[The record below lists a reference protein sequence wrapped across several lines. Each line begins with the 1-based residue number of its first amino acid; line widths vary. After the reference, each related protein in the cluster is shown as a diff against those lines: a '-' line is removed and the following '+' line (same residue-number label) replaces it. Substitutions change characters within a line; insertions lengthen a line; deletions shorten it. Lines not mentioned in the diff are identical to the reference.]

1 MKRLLYVLL
10 IVGLVG
16 CAEVGNS
23 TPPTAE
29 EPTITEP
36 TIEEPQ
42 TPTIEEQ
49 VKGITLECGKLTISS
64 GMFPFVMH
72 DVVVKNDTELEIEA
86 VNFVIHY
93 ENENGEILA
102 DEISDES
109 EFELTIEGTNTLDV
123 ALFANAQATKAVVK
137 ITSVKLVSGLVVELQ

>member
-1 MKRLLYVLL
+1 MKRLFYVLL

-23 TPPTAE
+23 TPPTTE
-29 EPTITEP
+29 EPTITETP
-36 TIEEPQ
+36 IVEPQ
-42 TPTIEEQ
+42 EPTIEEQ
-49 VKGITLECGKLTISS
+49 VKGITLECSELTISS

-72 DVVVKNDTELEIEA
+72 DVTIKNDTELELEA

-102 DEISDES
+102 DEMTGES
-109 EFELTIEGTNTLDV
+109 EFALTIEGTNTLDV
-123 ALFANAQATKAVVK
+123 ALFINEQATKAIVK
-137 ITSVKLVSGLVVELQ
+137 ITSIQLVGGMVVEL